1 MNKKLHPEQV
11 RQLLNR
17 SLTQLEQPV
26 LVRLRDARE
35 QALAR
40 HAERVAAP
48 AFAWAGNWLFAAT
61 HHKSRYFAAAA
72 LLAIAV
78 FSGGA
83 YWHHEHDV
91 SEVDV
96 AILTDELPIEVY
108 VD

>member
-1 MNKKLHPEQV
+1 MNQRLRPEQIK
-11 RQLLNR
+11 QLLNN
-17 SLTQLEQPV
+17 SLTRLEQPT
-26 LVRLRDARE
+26 LARLRDARE

-40 HAERVAAP
+40 YDVRIAAP
-48 AFAWAGNWLFAAT
+48 AFAWAGSSQR
-61 HHKSRYFAAAA
+61 KSRYFAAAV
-72 LLAIAV
+72 LLAAIL
-78 FSGGA
+78 FSGVT